1 MQIIKKTKKQ
11 KKHAYC
17 TRNCFLFYRAAGDA
31 VFVII
36 IRVIQ
41 VFRFIQTTNRY
52 YPDTLQMRSYFK
64 IYTYNLRFFPNREE
78 QSAALLERTVDST
91 GRRIKKRGG
100 GAIRKGARKG
110 GKLAKRSDKVA
121 QVVEVCVR
129 SDTRYNLSLSKVLDS
144 LDQDEVI
151 TLKALRTYSFRAGV
165 RSYSEAG
172 DKIQSNP
179 LAKSQLLRLPTF
191 PPSRFSLY
199 YTIVVVFH
207 SPLSFL
213 MMSTCLFP
221 VIPSV
226 VPFLLRDFHARLIR
240 IRYNSSARKMTLS
253 RAKLADK
260 TQRTKYVLG

>member
-91 GRRIKKRGG
+91 GRRIKKKGG
-100 GAIRKGARKG
+100 GGDTKRRK
-110 GKLAKRSDKVA
+110 KRGETS
-121 QVVEVCVR
+121 ETVR
-129 SDTRYNLSLSKVLDS
+129 QGCASGRG
-144 LDQDEVI
+144 
-151 TLKALRTYSFRAGV
+151 LRSFR
-165 RSYSEAG
+165 
-172 DKIQSNP
+172 
-179 LAKSQLLRLPTF
+179 
-191 PPSRFSLY
+191 
-199 YTIVVVFH
+199 
-207 SPLSFL
+207 
-213 MMSTCLFP
+213 
-221 VIPSV
+221 
-226 VPFLLRDFHARLIR
+226 HAL
-240 IRYNSSARKMTLS
+240 
-253 RAKLADK
+253 
-260 TQRTKYVLG
+260 